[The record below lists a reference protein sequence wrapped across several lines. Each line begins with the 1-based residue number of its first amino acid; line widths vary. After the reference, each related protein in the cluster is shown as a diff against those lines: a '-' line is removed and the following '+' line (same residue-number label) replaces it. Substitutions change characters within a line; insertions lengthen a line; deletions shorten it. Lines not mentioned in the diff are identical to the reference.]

1 MSYQIKTMKTLTQN
15 ELKGI
20 LKTIFL
26 DIDNYDENCNDE
38 LIFEF
43 ENVCVIADVD
53 IVANEVRDTSN
64 LDYFKGTGYSAEI
77 VREGYIE
84 KINKIDFY
92 YDDEPVAFDE
102 NSTKL
107 ILKKIDEL

>member
-1 MSYQIKTMKTLTQN
+1 MKTLTPH

-53 IVANEVRDTSN
+53 IVANEVRDTSE
-64 LDYFKGTGYSAEI
+64 LDYFNGTGYSSEV
-77 VREGYIE
+77 VRDGYIE
-84 KINKIDFY
+84 KINKIDYY
-92 YDDEPVAFDE
+92 YDDELVSFDTK
-102 NSTKL
+102 STEL
-107 ILKKIDEL
+107 ILNKINNL

>member
-1 MSYQIKTMKTLTQN
+1 MKTLTPH

-43 ENVCVIADVD
+43 ENVYVVIEAE

-64 LDYFKGTGYSAEI
+64 LDYFNGTGYSSEV
-77 VREGYIE
+77 VRDGYIE
-84 KINKIDFY
+84 KINKIDY
-92 YDDEPVAFDE
+92 YYNDEPVIFDVE
-102 NSTKL
+102 STNL
-107 ILKKIDEL
+107 IINQIYNL

>member
-1 MSYQIKTMKTLTQN
+1 MKTLTQN

-26 DIDNYDENCNDE
+26 DIDNYYENCNDE

-53 IVANEVRDTSN
+53 IVANEVRDTSE
-64 LDYFKGTGYSAEI
+64 LDYFNGTGYSSEI

-92 YDDEPVAFDE
+92 YEDDPVSFDTK
-102 NSTKL
+102 STQL
-107 ILKKIDEL
+107 FLNKINNL